1 MFNALR
7 HVMRR
12 AKGFREKIILISL
25 FLGQSYIGSAVSTLF
40 ELLVKLFM
48 ILMPL
53 ILILILF
60 RSFMALVKTK

>member
-1 MFNALR
+1 M
-7 HVMRR
+7 M
-12 AKGFREKIILISL
+12 KIKIFGKRFLSLISLL

-40 ELLVKLFM
+40 ELLVKLFT

-60 RSFMALVKTK
+60 RSFMMLVKVKTK